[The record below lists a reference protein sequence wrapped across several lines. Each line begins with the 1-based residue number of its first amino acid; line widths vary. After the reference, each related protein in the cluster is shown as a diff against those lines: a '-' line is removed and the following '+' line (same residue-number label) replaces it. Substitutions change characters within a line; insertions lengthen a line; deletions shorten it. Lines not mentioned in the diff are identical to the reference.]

1 MELNLKYIVRDVFS
15 VYFITYF
22 ANVIL
27 MIYYNGKAPIKSFA
41 LTNIF
46 CIILSFLFVGLMN
59 RELKVNHIIQVIAS
73 CWFISIL
80 NVIFFNMTW
89 KMWFISIIPLI
100 ILSSLGILISRAL
113 LPNKYKI
120 N

>member
-1 MELNLKYIVRDVFS
+1 VEFNLKYLVRDVFS
-15 VYFITYF
+15 VYFITF
-22 ANVIL
+22 IANVIL
-27 MIYYNGKAPIKSFA
+27 TIYYNGKAPIKSFA

-46 CIILSFLFVGLMN
+46 CIVLSFLFVGLLN
-59 RELKVNHIIQVIAS
+59 RELKVSYIIQVITS

-80 NVIFFNMTW
+80 NVIFFNMAW

-100 ILSSLGILISRAL
+100 ILSSLGILLSRAL

-120 N
+120 Y